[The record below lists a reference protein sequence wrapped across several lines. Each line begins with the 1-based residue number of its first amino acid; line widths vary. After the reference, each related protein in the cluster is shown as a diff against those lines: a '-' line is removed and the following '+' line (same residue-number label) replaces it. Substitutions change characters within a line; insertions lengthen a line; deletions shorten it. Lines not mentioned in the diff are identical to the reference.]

1 MFEYQYT
8 VKSSDGL
15 EWGLFKTKGV
25 AQLLRDA
32 LEDNFGNNF
41 GRTFYVELIK

>member
-15 EWGLFKTKGV
+15 EWGLFKTKGL
-25 AQLLRDA
+25 AQILCDA
-32 LEDNFGNNF
+32 LEAKF
-41 GRTFYVELIK
+41 GRTFHVEPIK